1 MFKQLLMLN
10 PLFEGEDTGGGGN
23 IELSAEDILNK
34 LNESNDDDSENKDD
48 DALVL
53 DNKESKKSSSKEK
66 EDEDETKEGEDKESE
81 EDDPLKELEEELKEP
96 SEEDLELKTPVSR
109 RQLMKEY
116 PDIFKKHPGL
126 ESTIYRER
134 AYTDILPTIE
144 DAKNAKEALNILDN
158 FDKDLKQGKTVD
170 MMKAVLSTD
179 EDAFKKLV
187 DNYMPNLE
195 QVNKDAYHH
204 VLGNEIKHVVHAMS
218 TYAKENDNKEVAQ
231 AAATLY
237 QFMFNSTK
245 WEAPKKLFSDTVVDD
260 SVTKERER
268 LNKEKE
274 EFENQKQSEHITKLM
289 GSIDNQVKGTIE
301 KSIDPKDEMSEFTK
315 NSAIN
320 EVLKKAGEVLKGDKR
335 FQDIV
340 KSLTNKSRSEKFNN
354 ESLNR
359 IRSAYYTKY
368 KSVLLPIIQSVR
380 KEALKG
386 KNARVKEEKTENDT
400 TKRANRD
407 TTVRDSKGGNNQND
421 KNKPKPGQDYANFL
435 LR

>member
-1 MFKQLLMLN
+1 MLKQLIKF
-10 PLFEGEDTGGGGN
+10 PFFEGEDTGGSGN
-23 IELSAEDILNK
+23 VELSAEDILNK
-34 LNESNDDDSENKDD
+34 LNESSDDDENKEDD
-48 DALVL
+48 TLDL
-53 DNKESKKSSSKEK
+53 DNKEDKKSSKSTK
-66 EDEDETKEGEDKESE
+66 EDEDETKEDEED
-81 EDDPLKELEEELKEP
+81 DDPLKDLEEELKEP

-109 RQLMKEY
+109 RQLMKDY
-116 PDIFKKHPGL
+116 QDIFKKHPGL

-144 DAKNAKEALNILDN
+144 DAKNAKEALTILDN

-179 EDAFKKLV
+179 EDAFKRLV

-195 QVNKDAYHH
+195 AVNKDAYHH
-204 VLGNEIKHVVHAMS
+204 VLGNEIKHVVAAMS
-218 TYAKENDNKEVAQ
+218 TFAKENDNKEVAQ

-245 WEAPKKLFSDTVVDD
+245 WEAPKKLFSEEVVDD
-260 SVTKERER
+260 SVVKEKEK
-268 LNKEKE
+268 LQKEKE

-301 KSIDPKDEMSEFTK
+301 KSIDPKDELSEFAK
-315 NSAIN
+315 RAAIN
-320 EVLKKAGEVLKGDKR
+320 EVLSKASEVLKTDKR
-335 FQDIV
+335 FQEIV
-340 KSLTNKSRSEKFNN
+340 KSLTNKSRSEKFN
-354 ESLNR
+354 EVSLNR

-368 KSVLLPIIQSVR
+368 KSILLPIIQSVR

-386 KNARVKEEKTENDT
+386 KNSRVKEEKTENDT

-407 TTVRDSKGGNNQND
+407 IGVRNSNTKNNSND
-421 KNKPKPGQDYANFL
+421 KNVLKSGQDYGSFL
-435 LR
+435 TRNS